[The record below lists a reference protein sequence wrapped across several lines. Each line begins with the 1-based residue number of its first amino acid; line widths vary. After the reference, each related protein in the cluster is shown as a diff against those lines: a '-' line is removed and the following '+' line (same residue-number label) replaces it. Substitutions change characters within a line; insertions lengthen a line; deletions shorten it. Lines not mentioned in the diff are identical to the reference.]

1 MMAATAVPSSLV
13 YSVGIPVT
21 VTVLTAAFAL
31 LINRLGASADRRRDH
46 YAQAVQTLVAWIEF
60 PYRVRRRTDD
70 SADTLHALADLGH
83 DLQER
88 LACHQAWIAAEKP
101 ATARRYAEVRS
112 AVGACVG
119 TATSEAW
126 TRPPV
131 TTSAEMN
138 LNGWGPAQEC
148 APFIISLQH
157 EIEHRFGF
165 RRLTRPK
172 ASTTELPI
180 P

>member
-1 MMAATAVPSSLV
+1 MSATAVPSSLV

-21 VTVLTAAFAL
+21 VAVLTAAFTL

-46 YAQAVQTLVAWIEF
+46 YAQAVQTLVAWIEY

-70 SADTLHALADLGH
+70 SPDTLRALADLGH

-101 ATARRYAEVRS
+101 ATARKYAEVRS
-112 AVGACVG
+112 ALGACVG
-119 TATSEAW
+119 PAANEAW
-126 TRPPV
+126 TLPPV
-131 TTSAEMN
+131 TTPAQMN

-148 APFIISLQH
+148 APFISSLQH
-157 EIEHRFGF
+157 EIERRFGL
-165 RRLTRPK
+165 RRLTRRK
-172 ASTTELPI
+172 A
-180 P
+180 